1 MCVVRKL
8 VIGLTGRFKIPP
20 TSRQF
25 SSTRYNLS
33 RNLYKCFFHLYSFP
47 HTWMYLQMQ
56 DRACMHF
63 TYYLLICFH
72 ISTTANFASPLGS
85 LRPSMTA
92 QKPKLLCIKLR
103 ACSDSSRLLPS
114 THMLKAS
121 GGLPKVCFESSPM
134 SDNRSFLQIYRFLQS
149 KGREAHTDVKE
160 EGEEREITFENGVA

>member
-56 DRACMHF
+56 DRAGMHF